1 MSFLLDNYFSL
12 ASAGSAKVAGTR
24 EWAPNNR
31 YRRDKKYDGD
41 VLPVEFEADAATVWA
56 RTVLARSGEE
66 LEAALMCARKQSH
79 CAGRYLTSVR
89 AGSAT
94 IRILVDVAIAE
105 VSEREAANAAR
116 RKCEEARKKEPY
128 FSGFREKR

>member
-1 MSFLLDNYFSL
+1 MSFLLGNYFFSGIGGL
-12 ASAGSAKVAGTR
+12 AKAAGTR

-66 LEAALMCARKQSH
+66 LEAALMCARKQSRT
-79 CAGRYLTSVR
+79 AVVVISPAY
-89 AGSAT
+89 
-94 IRILVDVAIAE
+94 
-105 VSEREAANAAR
+105 ERGVPLYE
-116 RKCEEARKKEPY
+116 
-128 FSGFREKR
+128 FW